1 MHIRIMDTNRAVTYE
16 VLCDVCGQM
25 IDLDEDCDY
34 LLQIKG
40 NQPDIQEALQVC
52 LGDAHETRPAAQTAE
67 KKGTLLNA
75 AGCGLI

>member
-1 MHIRIMDTNRAVTYE
+1 MSITLVSIIVFVA
-16 VLCDVCGQM
+16 
-25 IDLDEDCDY
+25 
-34 LLQIKG
+34 IKG

-67 KKGTLLNA
+67 KKGTQLNT